1 MKFSKYHGYGNDFII
16 GTYQEGID
24 YEKLAIRI
32 CDRHTGIG
40 ADGLIILKL
49 DNLEMMFYNAD
60 GYRGTMCG
68 NGIRCLVKYICD
80 EKLAD
85 VSSGKIEIQTLSG
98 KRMVYIDGDN
108 FTVNMGKPIFDTKSI
123 GVSEFKD
130 PLNMNIK
137 YKNTN
142 IKVSG
147 CFMTTDHIVVLK
159 DELDHDTELGK
170 FLCTNKVFSR
180 GINVNF
186 VKVIN
191 RKEIAI
197 DTYER
202 GVGWTLACGSGSC
215 ASFAILNKM
224 GLVEDDVTVDLHLG
238 KLKIYKNED
247 NDVIMKGTAT
257 LVSNNIEYNV

>member
-1 MKFSKYHGYGNDFII
+1 
-16 GTYQEGID
+16 
-24 YEKLAIRI
+24 
-32 CDRHTGIG
+32 
-40 ADGLIILKL
+40 
-49 DNLEMMFYNAD
+49 
-60 GYRGTMCG
+60 
-68 NGIRCLVKYICD
+68 
-80 EKLAD
+80 
-85 VSSGKIEIQTLSG
+85 
-98 KRMVYIDGDN
+98 
-108 FTVNMGKPIFDTKSI
+108 
-123 GVSEFKD
+123 
-130 PLNMNIK
+130 
-137 YKNTN
+137 
-142 IKVSG
+142 
-147 CFMTTDHIVVLK
+147 MTTDHITVLR
-159 DELDHDTELGK
+159 DELDHDTELGN

-224 GLVEDDVTVDLHLG
+224 GLVEDDITVDLHLG

-257 LVSNNIEYNV
+257 LVSNNIEYNI